1 LGFPEFTITSAP
13 LPCQK
18 DLPKRIKGRKKTKQN
33 KTKKAQRVS
42 QHGRSKVFPGHMA
55 QVQTC
60 FTSAKDT
67 RPLEQG
73 CSFHYAHTALHNQAS
88 KCCDDLLTPTSCIDI
103 LSTSNA
109 LFLDTPSSHIG
120 TPQIP
125 AH

>member
-1 LGFPEFTITSAP
+1 MAEVKYFLATW
-13 LPCQK
+13 LKCKHVLLVQ
-18 DLPKRIKGRKKTKQN
+18 RI
-33 KTKKAQRVS
+33 
-42 QHGRSKVFPGHMA
+42 
-55 QVQTC
+55 
-60 FTSAKDT
+60 